1 MFALNVSESWLQL
14 PPLSFPTVVS
24 KGLLRFGMGPYDP
37 GIVAHSC
44 S

>member
-24 KGLLRFGMGPYDP
+24 KGPVEVWNEPL
-37 GIVAHSC
+37 
-44 S
+44 